1 MADTPHTIGLT
12 ELLGEVDRDLDELR
26 KKHPADYG
34 MKNLGMW
41 WELER
46 ERLLVRHGPTALV
59 KELRRTRGLKRALG
73 LFTAGWLVMLV
84 IQAVLRLI
92 VP

>member
-1 MADTPHTIGLT
+1 MEDKPHTIGLT
-12 ELLGEVDRDLDELR
+12 DLLSEVDRDLEELR

-46 ERLLVRHGPTALV
+46 ERLLVRHGPATPV
-59 KELRRTRGLKRALG
+59 QQLRRARGVRRTLV
-73 LFTAGWLVMLV
+73 LFTAGWLAMIV
-84 IQAVLRLI
+84 IQAALRL
-92 VP
+92 VLP